1 MGEAGTSRKAVQ
13 TTTSSS
19 QSNIPGVNSLSCEV
33 FMSVRALVYLLAVV
47 AVFTAAVVELP
58 AQVET
63 PAYGFEI
70 KVARQANDPTQFR
83 VDVSITELATGQVI
97 ANPQLLGPAN
107 TDLTLRTDK
116 NDYEYTVTTRAD
128 VSRALSSVEI
138 RRSGNTVFRQQL
150 TVAVQQ

>member
-1 MGEAGTSRKAVQ
+1 
-13 TTTSSS
+13 
-19 QSNIPGVNSLSCEV
+19 
-33 FMSVRALVYLLAVV
+33 MSGRPLVYLLAVV
-47 AVFTAAVVELP
+47 VAVLTASVVELP

-70 KVARQANDPTQFR
+70 NVARQANDPTQFR
-83 VDVSITELATGQVI
+83 VDVSITELATGRVI

-107 TDLTLRTDK
+107 TDLTLRTDN

-128 VSRALSSVEI
+128 ASRALPSVEI